1 LRFFFLV
8 KFPRIARIFD
18 MPSSSRRDVVARFT
32 RVGAARSS
40 NRRPI
45 RVAVAG
51 LACLVALAIPRSVSP
66 QGTPLH
72 LVSTAWP
79 PFTNPPGEPQF
90 ALDLVNEALR
100 RIQVAAE
107 TTIVDESRF
116 TPSALAVE
124 FDGSAAV
131 WKDAERD
138 QLLLFSEPYLENRL
152 ILVGRQGSDVSAT
165 SLATLTGKR
174 IVLVGNYSYGDQVK
188 EGTGPIFLRSRSEE
202 DSLAKLLANEADYTL
217 MDELVVKYLVRNYP
231 DQARDRL
238 QVGATPLIVRP
249 LYFAIRRSRPGAEGI
264 ISRFNGELRRMVL
277 DRTYHRLLQLD
288 WIQADIDGDG
298 RLELVADSDQVGPA
312 APERPYSLFVAAPA
326 VKGPAASSDQRFY
339 VGGSIYE
346 NWASVPENYKSSTS
360 TQPDPARNTASLFR
374 FSW

>member
-1 LRFFFLV
+1 MASCS
-8 KFPRIARIFD
+8 PRHI
-18 MPSSSRRDVVARFT
+18 VAGFIG
-32 RVGAARSS
+32 VGAARWFEQ
-40 NRRPI
+40 RLI
-45 RVAVAG
+45 RVAVVC
-51 LACLVALAIPRSVSP
+51 LACAVALAIPRSASP
-66 QGTPLH
+66 QATPLH

-79 PFTNPPGEPQF
+79 PFTNGPGEPQF

-100 RIQVAAE
+100 RIQVSAE
-107 TTIVDESRF
+107 TTIVDESKF
-116 TPSALAVE
+116 TASALAIE

-165 SLATLTGKR
+165 SLAALSGKR

-188 EGTGPIFLRSRSEE
+188 EGTGPTFLRSRSEE

-217 MDELVVKYLVRNYP
+217 MDELVVKYIVSNYP
-231 DQARDRL
+231 DQARKQL

-249 LYFAIRRSRPGAEGI
+249 LYFAIRRSRPGADGI
-264 ISRFNGELRRMVL
+264 ISRFNGELRRMIL
-277 DRTYHRLLQLD
+277 DRTYHRFLQLD
-288 WIQADIDGDG
+288 WIQADVDGDG
-298 RLELVADSDQVGPA
+298 RMELVAETDQVGPT
-312 APERPYSLFVAAPA
+312 APERPYNLFVNTTPAKSPAAPA
-326 VKGPAASSDQRFY
+326 DQRFY

-360 TQPDPARNTASLFR
+360 ERPDPARHTASLFR